1 MPSSGQSGICVTLQA
16 RAHNA
21 AGMIQSRILL
31 PIGAAL
37 LGVACLSLMDA
48 FMKGAALA
56 AGTYSATLLRSA
68 IGTLIAAPVWLL
80 LGGRWPRWPVLKLH
94 LERGVASAFMAL
106 SFFYSLTKLA
116 IAEAIAISFVAPLLA
131 LYLARVLLG
140 ETIRREAVLASVL
153 GFAGTL
159 VIVGGK
165 LGDGGFDRDTA
176 LGLAAILVSALLYA
190 YNFIVIRRQSQAA
203 GPLEIAAFH
212 SGVAAAVMALVAPFL
227 FVWPGE
233 AVLLDTAL
241 AAALTVAGT
250 MAIAWAYARAEAQ
263 VLVPME
269 YSGFLWAALFGWL
282 FFREGVTLPT
292 LAGTAI
298 IVAAC
303 WLAAR
308 NRHAQ
313 RTVGAVLPA
322 TEQRAL

>member
-1 MPSSGQSGICVTLQA
+1 MTLQRLA
-16 RAHNA
+16 NKRSS
-21 AGMIQSRILL
+21 MMQSRILL

-48 FMKGAALA
+48 FMKSAALA
-56 AGTYSATLLRSA
+56 AGTYSATLLRAA
-68 IGTLIAAPVWLL
+68 IGTLIAAPVWLA
-80 LGGRWPRWPVLKLH
+80 LGGRWPDWRVLKLH
-94 LERGVASAFMAL
+94 LERGVVSAFMAL
-106 SFFYSLTKLA
+106 SFFYALTKLA

-140 ETIRREAVLASVL
+140 ETIHRQAVLASLL

-159 VIVGGK
+159 VIVGGR
-165 LGDGGFDRDTA
+165 LGDGEFDRDAA
-176 LGLAAILVSALLYA
+176 LGLAAILFSALLYA
-190 YNFIVIRRQSQAA
+190 YNFIIIRRQSQAA
-203 GPLEIAAFH
+203 RPLEIAAFH
-212 SGVAAAVMALVAPFL
+212 SGVAALVMALAAPWL

-233 AVLLDTAL
+233 GALLDIAL
-241 AAALTVAGT
+241 AAALTVVGA

-282 FFREGVTLPT
+282 FFREAVTLPT

-298 IVAAC
+298 IVVAC

-308 NRHAQ
+308 RPRSRGPVAAPE
-313 RTVGAVLPA
+313 RRVI
-322 TEQRAL
+322 

>member
-1 MPSSGQSGICVTLQA
+1 
-16 RAHNA
+16 
-21 AGMIQSRILL
+21 MIQSRILL

-94 LERGVASAFMAL
+94 LERGVVSAFMAL

-241 AAALTVAGT
+241 AAALTVAGA

-308 NRHAQ
+308 NRHAE
-313 RTVGAVLPA
+313 RTAGAVLPA

>member
-1 MPSSGQSGICVTLQA
+1 MM
-16 RAHNA
+16 R
-21 AGMIQSRILL
+21 SRLLL

-80 LGGRWPRWPVLKLH
+80 LGGRWPTRPVLKLH
-94 LERGVASAFMAL
+94 LERGVVSAFMAL
-106 SFFYSLTKLA
+106 SFFYSLTKLG

-140 ETIRREAVLASVL
+140 ETIRRQAILASIL
-153 GFAGTL
+153 GFVGTL

-176 LGLAAILVSALLYA
+176 LGLAAILFSALLYA
-190 YNFIVIRRQSQAA
+190 YNFIVIRRQSQLAR
-203 GPLEIAAFH
+203 PLEIAAFH
-212 SGVAAAVMALVAPFL
+212 SGVAALVLALAAPFL
-227 FVWPGE
+227 FVWPAE
-233 AVLLDTAL
+233 AVLLDTTL
-241 AAALTVAGT
+241 AALLTVAGA

-282 FFREGVTLPT
+282 FFRESVTLPT
-292 LAGTAI
+292 IAGTAI
-298 IVAAC
+298 IVAGC
-303 WLAAR
+303 WMAAR
-308 NRHAQ
+308 NPHAD
-313 RTVGAVLPA
+313 RIVPA

>member
-1 MPSSGQSGICVTLQA
+1 VTLQ
-16 RAHNA
+16 RLAHNA
-21 AGMIQSRILL
+21 ASMMQSRILL

-68 IGTLIAAPVWLL
+68 IGTLIAAPVWLA
-80 LGGRWPRWPVLKLH
+80 LGGRWPTWRVMKLH
-94 LERGVASAFMAL
+94 LERGVVSAFMAL
-106 SFFYSLTKLA
+106 SFFYSLTKLG

-140 ETIRREAVLASVL
+140 ETIRKQAVLASLL

-165 LGDGGFDRDTA
+165 LGDGEFDRDTG
-176 LGLAAILVSALLYA
+176 LGLAAILFSALLYA
-190 YNFIVIRRQSQAA
+190 YNFIIIRRQSQVAR
-203 GPLEIAAFH
+203 PLEIAAFH
-212 SGVAAAVMALVAPFL
+212 SSVAALVMALAAPFL

-241 AAALTVAGT
+241 AALLTVVGA

-282 FFREGVTLPT
+282 FFRESVTLPT
-292 LAGTAI
+292 IAGTAI

-308 NRHAQ
+308 NPRAG
-313 RTVGAVLPA
+313 RVVPA

>member
-1 MPSSGQSGICVTLQA
+1 VTLQA

-21 AGMIQSRILL
+21 ARMIQSRILL

-94 LERGVASAFMAL
+94 LERGVVSAFMAL

-308 NRHAQ
+308 NRHSE
-313 RTVGAVLPA
+313 RTAGPVLPA

>member
-1 MPSSGQSGICVTLQA
+1 MTRSG
-16 RAHNA
+16 
-21 AGMIQSRILL
+21 ILL

-48 FMKGAALA
+48 FMKSAALA

-68 IGTLIAAPVWLL
+68 IGTLIAAPVWLA
-80 LGGRWPRWPVLKLH
+80 LGGRWPEWPVLKLH
-94 LERGVASAFMAL
+94 LERGLVSTFMAL
-106 SFFYSLTKLA
+106 TFFYALTKLA

-140 ETIRREAVLASVL
+140 ETIRREAVLASIL

-159 VIVGGK
+159 VIVAGR
-165 LGDGGFDRDTA
+165 LGDGEFDRDTG
-176 LGLAAILVSALLYA
+176 LGLVSILTSALLYA
-190 YNFIVIRRQSQAA
+190 YNFIVVRRQSQAA
-203 GPLEIAAFH
+203 RPLEIAAFH
-212 SGVAAAVMALVAPFL
+212 SGVAACVLALAAPFL
-227 FVWPGE
+227 FAWPGE
-233 AVLLDTAL
+233 AVVVDAAL
-241 AAALTVAGT
+241 AAALTVVGA

-292 LAGTAI
+292 IAGTAI
-298 IVAAC
+298 IVGAC

-308 NRHAQ
+308 TPRAGP
-313 RTVGAVLPA
+313 TADPILPP
-322 TEQRAL
+322 TEQRVL